1 MSIAATFAKPLTRLM
16 AIVNPARTA
25 PKQTPAISG
34 PAMNATPWLKPDGVP
49 LQVRAHRI
57 HNRDPK
63 AAAIYLRKHQ
73 ILDRG
78 RCSDAD

>member
-1 MSIAATFAKPLTRLM
+1 MSIVATFARPLTRLM
-16 AIVNPARTA
+16 AIVNLARTVRNLN
-25 PKQTPAISG
+25 PDTSG
-34 PAMNATPWLKPDGVP
+34 LAMNATPWLKPDGVP